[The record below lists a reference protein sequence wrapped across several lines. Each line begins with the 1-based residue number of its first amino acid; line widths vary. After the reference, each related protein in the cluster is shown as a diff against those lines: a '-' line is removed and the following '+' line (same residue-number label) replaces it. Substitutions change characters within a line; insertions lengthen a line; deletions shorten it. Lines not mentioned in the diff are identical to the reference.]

1 MGEDAG
7 MHLTFNAA
15 ILLCTF
21 WLAGIVEFA
30 AWCHEAPEASLSG
43 E

>member
-1 MGEDAG
+1 

-15 ILLCTF
+15 ILLSIF
-21 WLAGIVEFA
+21 WLAGVVEFV
-30 AWCHEAPEASLSG
+30 AWCHEAPEAGLLG